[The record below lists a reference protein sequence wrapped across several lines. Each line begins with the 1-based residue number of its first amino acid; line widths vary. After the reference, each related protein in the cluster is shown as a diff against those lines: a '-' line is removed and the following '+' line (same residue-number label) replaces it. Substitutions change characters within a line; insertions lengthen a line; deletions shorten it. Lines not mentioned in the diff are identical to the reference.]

1 MGDVQKIVALFGDAA
16 TAPLSAAMH
25 NAAFPAAGLAWSY
38 IPFRADAA
46 TLSGLFARLKG
57 DGLAGADFAHPCE
70 EAAVGLCDELSA
82 EAKLLAAVNTAR
94 IGADGVRGYN
104 VDAFAFERSLGELGL
119 DVARTVAL
127 VLGTGPAAR
136 GCGLAL
142 ERAGAAVTYAAR
154 DLTRPRPGVS
164 TRATVIRWS
173 DAERF
178 LSEREPAMLVDATP
192 AASPADGPAPFD
204 YNAVPPGCFV
214 YDLNRYRRTP
224 LLKAAEDRGL
234 QAADGLALL
243 IYKAARAFE
252 LWTGVE
258 PPLDVMRR
266 AAALELEKS
275 DA

>member
-1 MGDVQKIVALFGDAA
+1 VGEVQKIVALFGDAA

-82 EAKLLAAVNTAR
+82 EAKLLAAVNAAR
-94 IGADGVRGYN
+94 IRADGVRGYN
-104 VDAFAFERSLGELGL
+104 LDAYAFEHSLGELGL
-119 DVARTVAL
+119 EVARTAAL
-127 VLGTGPAAR
+127 VLGTGPAGR

-142 ERAGAAVTYAAR
+142 ERAGAAVTYAALE
-154 DLTRPRPGVS
+154 LTRPRPGVS

-204 YNAVPPGCFV
+204 YDVIPPGCFV
-214 YDLNRYRRTP
+214 YDLNCYRRTP
-224 LLKAAEDRGL
+224 LLKAAEDKGL
-234 QAADGLALL
+234 PGADGLAML

-258 PPLDVMRR
+258 APLDVMRR